1 MLDNRET
8 LIALH
13 EMDNVGWTTINR
25 LLTGVNELTDVW
37 RLSKSNLIALGIGMK
52 QVEAILSQRN
62 AELLQ
67 DKLRIYDQAS
77 ISITT
82 IWDDAYPEHLRTIAQ
97 PPMVLYAKGDLSLLQ
112 LPIIGIVG
120 TRTPTVYGKKVANDL
135 AFELSSFGLGIVS
148 GLARGIDTAA
158 HLGAL
163 RNDQGKTIAV
173 LGNAIG
179 EVYPPENT
187 NCYHEIVSHGLV
199 VSEYPMG
206 TKQHPGM
213 FPQRNRIIAGLA
225 QGIVVIEAAERSGS
239 LITADLALDASRDV
253 FAVPGPITSPKSK
266 GCNELIKQGAKV
278 VCSTED
284 IIEEYRDLPLL
295 TDLHRNNRATSPENT
310 QDLSEEERII
320 FEMLIGEAKSFDT
333 LLEMSHYNFG
343 LLHSVLLS
351 LLMKKKIVS
360 LPGSTYISF

>member
-1 MLDNRET
+1 MFDKRET

-13 EMDNVGWTTINR
+13 EMENVGWTTINR
-25 LLTGVNELTDVW
+25 LLAGLNDLSDVW
-37 RLSKSNLIALGIGMK
+37 KLSKSDLVALGIGMK
-52 QVEAILSQRN
+52 QVEAILNQRN
-62 AELLQ
+62 MELLEG
-67 DKLRIYDQAS
+67 KLRMYEQAV

-97 PPMVLYAKGDLSLLQ
+97 PPMVLYTKGDLSLLQ
-112 LPIIGIVG
+112 MPIIGIVG
-120 TRTPTVYGKKVANDL
+120 TRTPTVYGNKVGNEIAHD
-135 AFELSSFGLGIVS
+135 LSSFGFGIVS

-158 HLGAL
+158 HLGTL
-163 RNDQGKTIAV
+163 RHDSGKTIAV

-179 EVYPPENT
+179 DVYPPENT
-187 NCYHEIVSHGLV
+187 NCYHKIVSHGLV

-225 QGIVVIEAAERSGS
+225 LGIVVIEAAERSGS

-278 VCSTED
+278 VCSVED
-284 IIEEYRDLPLL
+284 IVEEYRHLPSLVDLQ
-295 TDLHRNNRATSPENT
+295 RNRKAISSDNNEN
-310 QDLSEEERII
+310 LSEEERKII
-320 FEMLIGEAKSFDT
+320 ELLNGEAKSFDT